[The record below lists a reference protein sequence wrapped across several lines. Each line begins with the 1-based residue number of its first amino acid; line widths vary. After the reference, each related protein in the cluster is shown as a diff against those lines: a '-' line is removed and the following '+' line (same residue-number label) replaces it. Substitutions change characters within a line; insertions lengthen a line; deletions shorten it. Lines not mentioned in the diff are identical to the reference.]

1 MKVLLLATESPDDRK
16 TLCVIRSLA
25 KAGIQLT
32 VASDSFK
39 GRSFHSRYARSR
51 IRIPHPS
58 GNLERFTAALQ
69 DILGRDQFD
78 VVLPTND
85 YTTLALTQIQHE
97 IPNSVGIPVPGRK
110 AIAISKDK
118 QTTMEFAKRLGLP
131 VPDTHCPRDPGELEK
146 IAEIIAYPC
155 VIKPRKGAGGIGMR
169 KVSSKEELLTAYAT
183 YPPLSDDVFD
193 FSRPL
198 IQEFIQGHVHE
209 VCTLF
214 MHGQPRAMLTQQ
226 RLLQYPDGGG
236 GGIYNETTD
245 EDDLKEMAISLL
257 QALEWHGPAQVEFMR
272 ERRTGRPYL
281 LEVNGRFWGSMDLA
295 VAAGMDFPVL
305 TCKMAAR
312 GDVETQLD
320 YRVGLRFRWPFP
332 YAILHA
338 METGRWAGAFKD
350 FLAPRKATR
359 SDLVVTDP
367 MPLIMEFYYTLE
379 RLWKRRFKTLRST
392 KDWTEF
398 IVQDKSE

>member
-1 MKVLLLATESPDDRK
+1 
-16 TLCVIRSLA
+16 
-25 KAGIQLT
+25 
-32 VASDSFK
+32 
-39 GRSFHSRYARSR
+39 
-51 IRIPHPS
+51 
-58 GNLERFTAALQ
+58 
-69 DILGRDQFD
+69 
-78 VVLPTND
+78 
-85 YTTLALTQIQHE
+85 
-97 IPNSVGIPVPGRK
+97 
-110 AIAISKDK
+110 
-118 QTTMEFAKRLGLP
+118 
-131 VPDTHCPRDPGELEK
+131 
-146 IAEIIAYPC
+146 
-155 VIKPRKGAGGIGMR
+155 
-169 KVSSKEELLTAYAT
+169 
-183 YPPLSDDVFD
+183 
-193 FSRPL
+193 
-198 IQEFIQGHVHE
+198 
-209 VCTLF
+209 
-214 MHGQPRAMLTQQ
+214 MHGQPRAILTQQ

-257 QALEWHGPAQVEFMR
+257 RALEWHGPAQVEFMR

-379 RLWKRRFKTLRST
+379 RLWKRRFKTLRNT
-392 KDWTEF
+392 KDWAEF